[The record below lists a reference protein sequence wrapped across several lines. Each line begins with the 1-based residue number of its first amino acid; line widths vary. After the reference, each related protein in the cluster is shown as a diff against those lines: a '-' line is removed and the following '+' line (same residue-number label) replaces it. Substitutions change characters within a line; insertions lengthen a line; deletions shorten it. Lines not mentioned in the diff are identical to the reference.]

1 MRKGKVHGNRLTSVA
16 SVCQKLVKSQ
26 MTPVLSACHQMT
38 QIISSK
44 LILKSVVALHS
55 GNIVANE
62 VYLRSDY
69 C

>member
-1 MRKGKVHGNRLTSVA
+1 
-16 SVCQKLVKSQ
+16 
-26 MTPVLSACHQMT
+26 MT
-38 QIISSK
+38 QTISSK

-62 VYLRSDY
+62 VYLRGDY